1 MSLPDFSDNERQ
13 LVNQIL
19 LERYARIVPVQG
31 VEVEL
36 LLNPGD
42 TEPVPCPALY
52 WSELGVEFVV
62 AKTGDDRFRCQFF
75 YSPDEVFGT
84 GRETYDNLG
93 DCVVTLLRLQAD
105 HQSTRSGA
113 LPDGAKQQGP
123 AADDDYYPPIV
134 I

>member
-13 LVNQIL
+13 LVTQIL
-19 LERYARIVPVQG
+19 LERYSRIVPVQT

-36 LLNPGD
+36 LLNPAD
-42 TEPVPCPALY
+42 AQPVPCPALY
-52 WSELGVEFVV
+52 WSEMGVEFVV
-62 AKTGDDRFRCQFF
+62 AKTGEQRFRCQFF
-75 YSPDEVFGT
+75 YSADEIFGT

-105 HQSTRSGA
+105 HQSTRAAA
-113 LPDGAKQQGP
+113 LPEGAKQQS
-123 AADDDYYPPIV
+123 ADSGDDYYPPIV